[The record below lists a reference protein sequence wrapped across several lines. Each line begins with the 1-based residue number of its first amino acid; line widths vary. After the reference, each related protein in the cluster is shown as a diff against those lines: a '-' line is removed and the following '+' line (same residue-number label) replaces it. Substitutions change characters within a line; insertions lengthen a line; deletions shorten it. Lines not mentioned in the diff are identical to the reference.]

1 MNRWILVSA
10 ALPVMLAAEAAA
22 KGENRGNA
30 GETPPVFQAV
40 LDCKTV
46 VDPKD
51 RLACFDQT
59 VESLAK
65 AKSSRDIVV
74 AERATIKEAEKGLFG
89 LSLPR
94 IKLFSGDSDDDQIK
108 EIASTITNF
117 RRDENGALMFTIADG
132 ARWRQVDSQP
142 QIAKAGDKI
151 KIRRAALGSFF
162 ANISGRSGFK
172 VTRVAN

>member
-1 MNRWILVSA
+1 MRRFMLSA
-10 ALPVMLAAEAAA
+10 VALSATLAVGAFA
-22 KGENRGNA
+22 KDKTRGNP

-46 VDPKD
+46 ADPKD

-65 AKSSRDIVV
+65 ASSTRDIVI
-74 AERATIKEAEKGLFG
+74 AERATVKEAERGLFG

-94 IKLFSGDSDDDQIK
+94 IKLFGDDSDDQIK
-108 EIASTITNF
+108 EIESTIANF

-132 ARWRQVDSQP
+132 ARWRQIDSQP
-142 QIAKAGDKI
+142 QMVKAGDKI
-151 KIRRAALGSFF
+151 KIRKAALGSFF
-162 ANISGRSGFK
+162 ANINGRSGFK